1 MKLPIFF
8 GFYMSVLCPILKKHI
23 ERSTMFKWP
32 YLNQIFEYN
41 TRLLYLDSLLKYFE
55 HPSSI
60 YPNFEHLI

>member
-8 GFYMSVLCPILKKHI
+8 EKYGFLFSSLKKHI
-23 ERSTMFKWP
+23 ERSTMFKRP

-41 TRLLYLDSLLKYFE
+41 AHLLCLDSQLKYFE